1 MERSSR
7 PAIRTPARAG
17 PRTRRTETSTDS
29 ATHTS
34 QRRSTTRPPTPTKM
48 PQTAGNTDGPHAAF
62 HRPRGETSPG
72 RACTMTR
79 PGRKPARPHT
89 ARPAALCRY
98 GPAAT
103 GCRAPLMPEPAGKRM
118 TTFTQPHQLGNQPR
132 KHHPNPHHNDQHPGK
147 QPATQQPPNRRRHGS
162 TPGPAT
168 HKTPGTTTPPINTPP
183 PAQPHPP
190 HTKTTPGTTVLRHGS
205 CHPRVVPTSDLP
217 QAGHR
222 RCQRRGKLLGCQP
235 FPRASD
241 VTSKRAGRVAHQ
253 QARTGPVIHHAHEN
267 AEPPALVHCQA
278 TPGRRYPR
286 AAI

>member
-118 TTFTQPHQLGNQPR
+118 TTFTQLHQVGSQPPGVVTPASPGPGTPHDSPARSDVHTQRPAPR
-132 KHHPNPHHNDQHPGK
+132 K
-147 QPATQQPPNRRRHGS
+147 RRDTAPQRRKHGS
-162 TPGPAT
+162 THGFAT
-168 HKTPGTTTPPINTPP
+168 HKRHRPARPARPSRQCLPGNDSPRDPDPRLRR
-183 PAQPHPP
+183 PA
-190 HTKTTPGTTVLRHGS
+190 G
-205 CHPRVVPTSDLP
+205 
-217 QAGHR
+217 
-222 RCQRRGKLLGCQP
+222 
-235 FPRASD
+235 
-241 VTSKRAGRVAHQ
+241 
-253 QARTGPVIHHAHEN
+253 
-267 AEPPALVHCQA
+267 
-278 TPGRRYPR
+278 PGRRQ
-286 AAI
+286 